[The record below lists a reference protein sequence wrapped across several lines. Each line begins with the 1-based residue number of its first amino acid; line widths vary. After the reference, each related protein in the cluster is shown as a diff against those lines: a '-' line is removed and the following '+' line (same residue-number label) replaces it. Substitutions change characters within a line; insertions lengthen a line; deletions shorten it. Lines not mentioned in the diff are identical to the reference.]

1 MLKAINLKKEFGS
14 TLLLDGV
21 NFSVKEGDKVGLI
34 GRNGTGKTTLFKLI
48 LKEEDPTEGNLSTK
62 GEKIGYLTQEF
73 DFSKYTYIEEFYQDV
88 TLVNNDYW
96 RMEMIVGKLGMIFDP
111 YQQIQ
116 TLSGGEKMRL
126 KLAQLLYDEPTTLLL
141 DEPTNHLDI
150 KGIQWL
156 KRFINGFEGTILI
169 ISHDRDLL
177 NDTVNK
183 IFEIDEKK
191 VLVFDGNYNDYLQ
204 QKDRWKEIRRQQFNR
219 FLERKKKLETL
230 LEKAQRGEI
239 RSRSGSATEA
249 AKKRIEREITKRE
262 VKEYDRKEYSEFD
275 IEGSVHRNK
284 LVLRVSNAT
293 KKYGD
298 RTVFEGI
305 DLEIRGGEKI
315 WLFGENGQGK
325 TTLVKAILGL
335 ESLDGGQ
342 IKIGENVNI
351 GYFEQ
356 KQNPLNIEERLL
368 EYYSKNTLTDYYSVP
383 NALGKYLFTEEDLD
397 KPVRLL
403 SPGQQARLKF
413 ALFAESSGR
422 KAYQFLIL
430 DEPAQH
436 LDIETKEVVE
446 RAINN
451 FNGAVLLISHDL
463 YSIQSIELDRE
474 IELADGGLIF

>member
-1 MLKAINLKKEFGS
+1 MLKAINLKKEFTS
-14 TLLLDGV
+14 TPLLEGV
-21 NFSVKEGDKVGLI
+21 NFSIKKGDKVGLI

-48 LKEEDPTEGNLSTK
+48 LQEEQPTEGNILIT
-62 GEKIGYLTQEF
+62 EENIGYLTQEF
-73 DFSKYTYIEEFYQDV
+73 DFSKYTYIEEFYEDIAKENLD
-88 TLVNNDYW
+88 TW
-96 RMEMIVGKLGMIFDP
+96 RMEMIVGKLGMHLDP
-111 YQQIQ
+111 YQEIN

-126 KLAQLLYDEPTTLLL
+126 KLAQLLYNNPTTLLL

-156 KRFINGFEGTILI
+156 KGFISGFEGSILL

-191 VLVFDGNYNDYLQ
+191 VLVFDGNYNDYLN
-204 QKDRWKEIRRQQFNR
+204 QKERWKEIRQQQYNR
-219 FLERKKKLETL
+219 FLEKKTRLETL
-230 LEKAQRGEI
+230 LSKAQSGAI

-249 AKKRIEREITKRE
+249 AKKRIEREVTKRE

-275 IEGSVHRNK
+275 IEGHVHRYK
-284 LVLRVSNAT
+284 LVLRIENAT
-293 KKYGD
+293 KSFGD
-298 RTVFEGI
+298 KTVFE
-305 DLEIRGGEKI
+305 DVNLEIRGGEKI

-325 TTLVKAILGL
+325 TTLVKTILGL
-335 ESLDGGQ
+335 EQLDSGKVQ
-342 IKIGENVNI
+342 LGENINI

-356 KQNPLNIEERLL
+356 KQQPSQVEEKLVD
-368 EYYSKNTLTDYYSVP
+368 YYSKLSKTDTYSVFKT
-383 NALGKYLFTEEDLD
+383 LSRYLFSEEDLY

-413 ALFAESSGR
+413 ALFAEKSDTD
-422 KAYQFLIL
+422 AYQFLIL

-451 FNGAVLLISHDL
+451 FKGAVLLISHDL
-463 YSIQSIELDRE
+463 YSIQSLEIDRE
-474 IELADGGLIF
+474 IHLADGRLSL

>member
-1 MLKAINLKKEFGS
+1 
-14 TLLLDGV
+14 
-21 NFSVKEGDKVGLI
+21 
-34 GRNGTGKTTLFKLI
+34 
-48 LKEEDPTEGNLSTK
+48 
-62 GEKIGYLTQEF
+62 
-73 DFSKYTYIEEFYQDV
+73 
-88 TLVNNDYW
+88 
-96 RMEMIVGKLGMIFDP
+96 
-111 YQQIQ
+111 
-116 TLSGGEKMRL
+116 
-126 KLAQLLYDEPTTLLL
+126 
-141 DEPTNHLDI
+141 
-150 KGIQWL
+150 
-156 KRFINGFEGTILI
+156 
-169 ISHDRDLL
+169 
-177 NDTVNK
+177 
-183 IFEIDEKK
+183 
-191 VLVFDGNYNDYLQ
+191 
-204 QKDRWKEIRRQQFNR
+204 
-219 FLERKKKLETL
+219 
-230 LEKAQRGEI
+230 
-239 RSRSGSATEA
+239 
-249 AKKRIEREITKRE
+249 
-262 VKEYDRKEYSEFD
+262 
-275 IEGSVHRNK
+275 
-284 LVLRVSNAT
+284 VLRVSNAT

-335 ESLDGGQ
+335 ESLDGGE

-356 KQNPLNIEERLL
+356 KQNPLNIEEKLL

-383 NALGKYLFTEEDLD
+383 NALGKYLFTEEDLN

-451 FNGAVLLISHDL
+451 FSGAVLLISHDL
-463 YSIQSIELDRE
+463 YSIQSIDIDRE
-474 IELADGGLIF
+474 IELANGKLIY